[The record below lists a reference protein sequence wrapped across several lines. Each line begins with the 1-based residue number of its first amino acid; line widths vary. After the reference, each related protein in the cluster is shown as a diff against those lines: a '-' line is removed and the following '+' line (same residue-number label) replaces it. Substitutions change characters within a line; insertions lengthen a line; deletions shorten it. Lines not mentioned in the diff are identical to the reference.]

1 MKYFPHLMLSTV
13 YLFLSLSLF
22 ISCSETET
30 DLTSAADD
38 PENQAGAFTEAAAT
52 ISRPE
57 NVVTFSRPSP
67 ECSILIF
74 DDEDFRYDKN
84 ESIPPPNPEPIHIA
98 AFTEISELRQHFQSS
113 LFADNFRLLRLL
125 TDSQNY
131 LAFLSDVSPKNAPYQ
146 TLDSFWKTQP
156 PPTQEIL
163 PLFEGLLE
171 NPNEKQIA
179 FVHSQILSW
188 QCSSLDT
195 FFGLDLANDCGPRY
209 PLRFIPEPPDREHIR
224 NAIYFATRQ
233 SPLNLIGDELNVH
246 WADTLVERY
255 KRYAEDTNRIHQK
268 KVRGFFNRYGADTG
282 ILWLAI
288 QEPSLTGF
296 ILSNFT
302 HENMLKAWIKDGY
315 EAD

>member
-113 LFADNFRLLRLL
+113 LFADNF
-125 TDSQNY
+125 
-131 LAFLSDVSPKNAPYQ
+131 
-146 TLDSFWKTQP
+146 
-156 PPTQEIL
+156 
-163 PLFEGLLE
+163 
-171 NPNEKQIA
+171 
-179 FVHSQILSW
+179 
-188 QCSSLDT
+188 
-195 FFGLDLANDCGPRY
+195 
-209 PLRFIPEPPDREHIR
+209 
-224 NAIYFATRQ
+224 
-233 SPLNLIGDELNVH
+233 
-246 WADTLVERY
+246 
-255 KRYAEDTNRIHQK
+255 
-268 KVRGFFNRYGADTG
+268 
-282 ILWLAI
+282 
-288 QEPSLTGF
+288 
-296 ILSNFT
+296 
-302 HENMLKAWIKDGY
+302 
-315 EAD
+315 